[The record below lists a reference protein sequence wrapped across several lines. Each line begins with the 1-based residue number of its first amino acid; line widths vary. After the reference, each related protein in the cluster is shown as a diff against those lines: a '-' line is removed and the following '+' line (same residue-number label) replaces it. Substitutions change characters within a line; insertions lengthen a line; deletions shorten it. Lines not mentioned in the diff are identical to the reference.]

1 MTTTQYI
8 TVAAGYAQAV
18 EALQHYSDMGLNG
31 FPDYLAKVIGLISKD
46 IEGKE
51 IGLETKLLSAFDNS
65 LLSEPPDKLIK
76 TSRLL
81 NNNYDLNDLAEKYGP
96 TIHGTDPN
104 LGNDIIT
111 MLEKL
116 KKDLI
121 AIGSQTYEER
131 QRSLSR
137 IIDEL
142 RDLADGYHAIRVLL
156 D

>member
-1 MTTTQYI
+1 MTPTQYI
-8 TVAAGYAQAV
+8 IVATGHAQAV

-31 FPDYLAKVIGLISKD
+31 FPDYLAKVIGLISND
-46 IEGKE
+46 IEAKE
-51 IGLETKLLSAFDNS
+51 IGLETRLLSAFDS
-65 LLSEPPDKLIK
+65 SHLKPLDKLIK

-81 NNNYDLNDLAEKYGP
+81 NNKDNVQDLAEKWGP
-96 TIHGTDPN
+96 TIYGTNPD

-121 AIGSQTYEER
+121 NVGSQTYEER
-131 QRSLSR
+131 QHSLFS
-137 IIDEL
+137 IISEL
-142 RDLADGYHAIRVLL
+142 RDLAHDYHAIRVLY